1 MMARLSKTPNLHSLR
16 RPRPKS
22 PLLDVLL
29 RPTLPTYPT
38 SQRHRLTFGSLSW
51 MLKDASY
58 SPSIRPPGSI
68 GFWRSHFRLA
78 SREPETIV
86 GQWCSLLDITWDK
99 SMLRHLGDTRGAQ
112 RTVAIYVLTLPN
124 NPPVKPGFRWFTKE
138 ALANPKANRDVHY
151 EPLGEKCKMFLF
163 GAEKWHPG
171 HQRWGPKP
179 RPEPN
184 TSVLNMSAGKRPPPP
199 SVSEDKSPPIA
210 LGAHKYAPNHRVQG
224 TVTKGPNRKMVVEL
238 ANAREKDKP
247 LTARLAN
254 PTGTRRFKPG
264 DTVECRV
271 IRAFA
276 TSKNG
281 KRHSAFIAA
290 VDVESMGVA
299 EEVNDGSNHE
309 ANLAEAR
316 EAIAAYY
323 KDKHVHRLT
332 SPVPEGSCL
341 IATRG
346 PKCPVSLGDL
356 FSTDVHLDSLADV
369 HCLGEDVFDG
379 VKNNLSDM
387 GATFVAADHVKLRGI
402 AGDGSAS
409 LIGVVLHFP
418 FRFTKDM
425 GMMRENL
432 LVIRMHYS
440 MILGASFMRR
450 YVDNQKWSQEHCT
463 MWDTPAPPNTRT
475 SEDQPTHKVP
485 YSTHQW
491 DIKLGKHATCGVV
504 RICASSM
511 EGKGKKALAPGDES
525 SSEDDALRDSDVNAD
540 ANASRRPNGKDPMPM
555 PSSPPQEVKAEP
567 HELPPGPSIP
577 GPILPSPPQDV
588 KPEPRE
594 LPPGPSNPDTM
605 ESHEL
610 PPGPSNMA
618 PMGADDNKALKVKAF
633 YAKVRATYTERLRY
647 MERDLRTANA
657 QIAAHNLRDVAGAVH
672 ETHDYSVYASQL
684 RTLDGLRDSS
694 RVEAEEYW
702 HHRYLAGECIYES
715 RAMMRGSRSTDPVL
729 HEMATRSWNEACE
742 EHRIADEEF
751 RRAHRAFIMYDRRMS
766 ANRNHIERLRLGEE
780 LRIIRA
786 RIATLPSEDSVV
798 PPSPPIHGCMTT
810 SSTTCL
816 PRLFGAPVE

>member
-1 MMARLSKTPNLHSLR
+1 M
-16 RPRPKS
+16 
-22 PLLDVLL
+22 
-29 RPTLPTYPT
+29 
-38 SQRHRLTFGSLSW
+38 
-51 MLKDASY
+51 
-58 SPSIRPPGSI
+58 
-68 GFWRSHFRLA
+68 
-78 SREPETIV
+78 
-86 GQWCSLLDITWDK
+86 
-99 SMLRHLGDTRGAQ
+99 
-112 RTVAIYVLTLPN
+112 AIYVLTLPN

-163 GAEKWHPG
+163 GAEKWNPG
-171 HQRWGPKP
+171 HQRWGAKP
-179 RPEPN
+179 RPEPD

-199 SVSEDKSPPIA
+199 SVAEDKSPPIA

-271 IRAFA
+271 IRAFS

-290 VDVESMGVA
+290 VDVENVGV
-299 EEVNDGSNHE
+299 GSDQ
-309 ANLAEAR
+309 EAR
-316 EAIAAYY
+316 LDEVRAAIAAFR
-323 KDKHVHRLT
+323 KDIDRYT

-341 IATRG
+341 VATRG
-346 PKCPVSLGDL
+346 PKCTVNLGDL

-379 VKNNLSDM
+379 VKNHLSDM
-387 GATFVAADHVKLRGI
+387 GATFVAANHVKLRGI
-402 AGDGSAS
+402 AGDGSAC
-409 LIGVVLHFP
+409 LIGVVLNFP
-418 FRFTKDM
+418 FRFVPSM
-425 GMMRENL
+425 GMIRENF
-432 LVIRMHYS
+432 LVLRMHYP

-450 YVDNQKWSQEHCT
+450 YVDDQKWSQEYCT

-491 DIKLGKHATCGVV
+491 DIKLGKHATCGLV

-511 EGKGKKALAPGDES
+511 ESKGKKAIAHGEEFSP
-525 SSEDDALRDSDVNAD
+525 EDDAGSSSGDSDVNAD

-577 GPILPSPPQDV
+577 GPMPSSPPQEV
-588 KPEPRE
+588 KAEP
-594 LPPGPSNPDTM
+594 
-605 ESHEL
+605 HEL

-647 MERDLRTANA
+647 MERDLQTANA

-766 ANRNHIERLRLGEE
+766 ANRHHIERLRLGEE
-780 LRIIRA
+780 LLILRR
-786 RIATLPSEDSVV
+786 RIATLPSEETVV
-798 PPSPPIHGCMTT
+798 PPSPDSWMYDDFLEHMERPTYHRTRRITAPLTPRGDRWG
-810 SSTTCL
+810 
-816 PRLFGAPVE
+816 PRLPYRPN